1 MIFIFIILF
10 VMALIVLPAYLFSKK
25 NNRRE
30 NVTGCSVIAAMIGL
44 SCIIAPLIGSYWN
57 YLDMKADY
65 YGVIAQYESA
75 INVYGDKAII
85 NVDRISFTDFKYEGY
100 QKEMA
105 SLIRDLRRKVERYN
119 TTYIKKKTM
128 DNTLMFNWLIIA
140 PDSGMKLLQMT
151 QKNFPNK
158 KE

>member
-10 VMALIVLPAYLFSKK
+10 IMASIILSACLFSKK
-25 NNRRE
+25 NNREE
-30 NVTGCSVIAAMIGL
+30 NIIAYSIIATIIGL
-44 SCIIAPLIGSYWN
+44 ALIFMPSAVSYSN
-57 YLDMKADY
+57 YLDIKADY
-65 YGVIAQYESA
+65 YGVVAQYESA
-75 INVYGDKAII
+75 INIYGDKAII
-85 NVDRISFTDFKYEGY
+85 DIDQISFTDFKYEGY

-105 SLIRDLRRKVERYN
+105 SLIRDLRHKIENYN

-128 DNTLMFNWLIIA
+128 DNNLMFNWLIVA

>member
-1 MIFIFIILF
+1 MILIFIMLLIMASIILS
-10 VMALIVLPAYLFSKK
+10 AYLFSKR
-25 NNRRE
+25 NNRKD
-30 NVTGCSVIAAMIGL
+30 NIQGCSIIAAIVGIL
-44 SCIIAPLIGSYWN
+44 FILLPSVVSYSN
-57 YLDMKADY
+57 YLDIKADY

-85 NVDRISFTDFKYEGY
+85 NVNQISFTDFKYEGY

-105 SLIRDLRRKVERYN
+105 SLIRDLRHKVERYN

-128 DNTLMFNWLIIA
+128 DNNLMFNWLIVA